1 MKIAVLT
8 MQAVYNYGS
17 ALQTY
22 ATQKYLESIGHEVE
36 IIDYYP
42 GRMRNYG
49 SVRQLYRD
57 ANTFHHNAIKSA
69 VIALVKHGSV
79 ATLKKAFVPFS
90 SKYFNLTKKYESNEE
105 LRNDPPIADVYCT
118 GSDQVWNDYL
128 ENGFDPAY
136 FLDFAP
142 EEKRRIAY
150 SASFGRDDIT
160 SEELASVQDLVNQYK
175 AISVREDSGLTTL
188 AATDIPLKQ
197 CVLDPSFML
206 TGDEWRALATE
217 IPDKGYILVYKLH
230 EDSIASEVA
239 LEIGKREG
247 KQVIRISLDK
257 MKRINGGK
265 TVVAPKVTEF
275 ISYIANADLVVTDS
289 FHATAFSIGLN
300 VPFVSVQWKM
310 FNDRIGTILN
320 KTGLTERHVS
330 GIDEAVKVY
339 SKNIDFNTVNECLD
353 RERKLTEEFLDRALS

>member
-1 MKIAVLT
+1 
-8 MQAVYNYGS
+8 
-17 ALQTY
+17 
-22 ATQKYLESIGHEVE
+22 
-36 IIDYYP
+36 
-42 GRMRNYG
+42 
-49 SVRQLYRD
+49 
-57 ANTFHHNAIKSA
+57 
-69 VIALVKHGSV
+69 
-79 ATLKKAFVPFS
+79 
-90 SKYFNLTKKYESNEE
+90 
-105 LRNDPPIADVYCT
+105 
-118 GSDQVWNDYL
+118 
-128 ENGFDPAY
+128 
-136 FLDFAP
+136 
-142 EEKRRIAY
+142 
-150 SASFGRDDIT
+150 
-160 SEELASVQDLVNQYK
+160 
-175 AISVREDSGLTTL
+175 
-188 AATDIPLKQ
+188 
-197 CVLDPSFML
+197 ML